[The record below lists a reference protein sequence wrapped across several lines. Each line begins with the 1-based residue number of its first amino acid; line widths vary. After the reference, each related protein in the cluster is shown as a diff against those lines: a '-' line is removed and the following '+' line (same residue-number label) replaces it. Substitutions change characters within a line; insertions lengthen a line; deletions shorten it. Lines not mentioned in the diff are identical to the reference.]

1 MIKDFKDF
9 IMRGNVV
16 DLAVAVIVGA
26 AFTAVVN
33 SFAND
38 ILMQIVAAVFGKPDF
53 NDLTFDLGD
62 AVIRYGAFITVLI
75 NFLIVA
81 FVVFLVVKGI
91 NKLQNLRTKEE
102 EEALEETEV
111 ELLVQIRDALVQ
123 SSAVDQAPELIR
135 RSESIRRSAAVHGSI
150 SRATHARREGHRTRR
165 RPRNVARALEQTNA
179 DDPLDLVRHACLAP
193 PFEVA
198 AAPQPVTVLDR
209 ARPTDRRHLH
219 RSSRRSE

>member
-1 MIKDFKDF
+1 MLKEFKEF

-53 NDLTFDLGD
+53 SDLTFELGD

-81 FVVFLVVKGI
+81 FVVFLVVKAI
-91 NKLQNLRTKEE
+91 NSLQNLRTKEE
-102 EEALEETEV
+102 EEELEETEV
-111 ELLVQIRDALVQ
+111 ELLTQIRDALVNRQ
-123 SSAVDQAPELIR
+123 S
-135 RSESIRRSAAVHGSI
+135 
-150 SRATHARREGHRTRR
+150 
-165 RPRNVARALEQTNA
+165 
-179 DDPLDLVRHACLAP
+179 
-193 PFEVA
+193 
-198 AAPQPVTVLDR
+198 
-209 ARPTDRRHLH
+209 
-219 RSSRRSE
+219 

>member
-1 MIKDFKDF
+1 MLKEFKDF

-53 NDLTFDLGD
+53 NDLTFELGD
-62 AVIRYGAFITVLI
+62 AIIRYGAFITVLI

-102 EEALEETEV
+102 EEELEQTEV

-123 SSAVDQAPELIR
+123 RQ
-135 RSESIRRSAAVHGSI
+135 G
-150 SRATHARREGHRTRR
+150 
-165 RPRNVARALEQTNA
+165 
-179 DDPLDLVRHACLAP
+179 
-193 PFEVA
+193 
-198 AAPQPVTVLDR
+198 
-209 ARPTDRRHLH
+209 
-219 RSSRRSE
+219 

>member
-1 MIKDFKDF
+1 MLKEFKDF

-53 NDLTFDLGD
+53 NDLSFELGD
-62 AVIRYGAFITVLI
+62 AIIRYGAFITVLI

-91 NKLQNLRTKEE
+91 NRAQNLRTKEE
-102 EEALEETEV
+102 EEELEETEV

-123 SSAVDQAPELIR
+123 RQ
-135 RSESIRRSAAVHGSI
+135 G
-150 SRATHARREGHRTRR
+150 
-165 RPRNVARALEQTNA
+165 
-179 DDPLDLVRHACLAP
+179 
-193 PFEVA
+193 
-198 AAPQPVTVLDR
+198 
-209 ARPTDRRHLH
+209 
-219 RSSRRSE
+219 

>member
-1 MIKDFKDF
+1 MLKEFKDF

-53 NDLTFDLGD
+53 NDLTFELGD
-62 AVIRYGAFITVLI
+62 AIIRYGAFITVLI

-91 NKLQNLRTKEE
+91 NKLQHLRTKQEE
-102 EEALEETEV
+102 EELEETEV
-111 ELLVQIRDALVQ
+111 ELLAQIRDALVRQ
-123 SSAVDQAPELIR
+123 Q
-135 RSESIRRSAAVHGSI
+135 
-150 SRATHARREGHRTRR
+150 
-165 RPRNVARALEQTNA
+165 N
-179 DDPLDLVRHACLAP
+179 
-193 PFEVA
+193 
-198 AAPQPVTVLDR
+198 
-209 ARPTDRRHLH
+209 
-219 RSSRRSE
+219 

>member
-1 MIKDFKDF
+1 MLKEFKDF

-53 NDLTFDLGD
+53 NNLTFDLGD

-91 NKLQNLRTKEE
+91 NKLQHLRTKEE

-111 ELLVQIRDALVQ
+111 ELLVQIRDALV
-123 SSAVDQAPELIR
+123 D
-135 RSESIRRSAAVHGSI
+135 
-150 SRATHARREGHRTRR
+150 
-165 RPRNVARALEQTNA
+165 
-179 DDPLDLVRHACLAP
+179 
-193 PFEVA
+193 
-198 AAPQPVTVLDR
+198 
-209 ARPTDRRHLH
+209 RPT
-219 RSSRRSE
+219 

>member
-1 MIKDFKDF
+1 MIKEFKDF

-16 DLAVAVIVGA
+16 DLAVAVVVGA

-38 ILMQIVAAVFGKPDF
+38 VLMQIIAALFGTADF
-53 NDLTFDLGD
+53 NGISVGIGD
-62 AVIRYGAFITVLI
+62 TEIYYGRFITALI

-111 ELLVQIRDALVQ
+111 ELLAQIRDAL
-123 SSAVDQAPELIR
+123 
-135 RSESIRRSAAVHGSI
+135 
-150 SRATHARREGHRTRR
+150 
-165 RPRNVARALEQTNA
+165 TN
-179 DDPLDLVRHACLAP
+179 
-193 PFEVA
+193 
-198 AAPQPVTVLDR
+198 
-209 ARPTDRRHLH
+209 
-219 RSSRRSE
+219 RSS

>member
-1 MIKDFKDF
+1 MLKEFKEF

-53 NDLTFDLGD
+53 RDLTFELGD

-81 FVVFLVVKGI
+81 FVVFLVVKAI
-91 NKLQNLRTKEE
+91 NSLQNLRTKEE
-102 EEALEETEV
+102 EEQLEETEV
-111 ELLVQIRDALVQ
+111 ELLTQIRDALVNRQ
-123 SSAVDQAPELIR
+123 S
-135 RSESIRRSAAVHGSI
+135 
-150 SRATHARREGHRTRR
+150 
-165 RPRNVARALEQTNA
+165 
-179 DDPLDLVRHACLAP
+179 
-193 PFEVA
+193 
-198 AAPQPVTVLDR
+198 
-209 ARPTDRRHLH
+209 
-219 RSSRRSE
+219 